1 MRDDLEGM
9 PRSDDEMR
17 RTRPL
22 AAERPALPES
32 ILGLDAR
39 CGGGACRVVYRAGW
53 PAVRAAP
60 MSRGDTPKR
69 CSSLICNARG
79 LQKH

>member
-9 PRSDDEMR
+9 PAEEPVAWYIARDGRQYGPLSDDEMR

-32 ILGLDAR
+32 IFGLDAR
-39 CGGGACRVVYRAGW
+39 
-53 PAVRAAP
+53 
-60 MSRGDTPKR
+60 
-69 CSSLICNARG
+69 L
-79 LQKH
+79 